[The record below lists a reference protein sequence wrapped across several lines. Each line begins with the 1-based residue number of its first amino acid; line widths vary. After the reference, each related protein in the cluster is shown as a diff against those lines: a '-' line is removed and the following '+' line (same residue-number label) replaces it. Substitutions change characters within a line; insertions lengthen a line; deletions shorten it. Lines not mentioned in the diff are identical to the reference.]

1 MKTDEKEKIPVTK
14 VLDDMYD
21 PNGGLVSWAAR
32 DYYYE
37 NYATDYERK
46 IMDREDKFE
55 TTIAI
60 IFWIILL
67 SGIVI
72 CVLTSL
78 I

>member
-1 MKTDEKEKIPVTK
+1 MMENEKIPVTR

-21 PNGGLVSWAAR
+21 PNGGPVSWAAR

-46 IMDREDKFE
+46 VMDREDKIE
-55 TTIAI
+55 TFIAI
-60 IFWIILL
+60 IFWVMLL

-72 CVLTSL
+72 GVLASL
-78 I
+78 L